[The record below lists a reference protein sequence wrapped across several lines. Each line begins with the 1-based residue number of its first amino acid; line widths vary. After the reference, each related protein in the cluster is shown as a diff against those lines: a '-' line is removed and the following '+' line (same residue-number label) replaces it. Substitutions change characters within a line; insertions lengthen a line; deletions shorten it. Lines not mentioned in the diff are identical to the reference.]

1 MSDFIVTFV
10 GLPSSGKSSIINSL
24 VFKRILQTG
33 VCRTTIEYKLID
45 VDVIDD
51 NNNAFKVMDL
61 PGICDSEENN
71 DNHND
76 FTELTYAHITNS
88 KLIIWVSDVNK
99 AFITTHEVNE
109 YNKLKKYIK
118 DIEDQTG
125 TIYNIAIMLSK
136 CDKNITGDK
145 KINQKC
151 QKKDNEEI
159 DDSDEDTN
167 IDDLIDKVKQK
178 FPQEDIMLFNA
189 YGRSYYHKR
198 SSDVLK
204 KFIKKMGVP
213 NNCNITFDIT
223 KYIKNNKE
231 DQIKAYETKF
241 SDQFLQFI
249 DGKIDISKLF
259 EISKNV
265 SDDYKLTHLI
275 DLCTKFIDNHT
286 YEEPNYNYRLYLYIM
301 LETNKYSYEI
311 EIIHKVLI
319 FYCIKIYDI
328 NRLAKNLNYYED
340 FTDESLFDV
349 FMHSFEILEEKDQEY
364 FYHLILFTEHVKN
377 KTIAIRFIKG
387 LNEHYSCRDNFNFKS
402 SFNEMLRNNNVKVIG
417 RFIDIMLDVIIKKL
431 ENYCIVIPNEL
442 SLVDKFDYYIIAI
455 DNFSEN
461 DDFILLNKLQIMKN
475 LIYSQSYECNFSV
488 LSKQEIVGI
497 NNSRIL
503 NNYRYKNCINRVWR
517 RIYSNIQ
524 IDYDGDF
531 KQFIPIS
538 LEELC
543 YNDNDDE

>member
-24 VFKRILQTG
+24 VFKRLLQTG
-33 VCRTTIEYKLID
+33 VCRTTIEHKLLD
-45 VDVIDD
+45 VDAIDD
-51 NNNAFKVMDL
+51 NNNTFKVMDL
-61 PGICDSEENN
+61 PGICDSEEKN
-71 DNHND
+71 DNNHD

-88 KLIIWVSDVNK
+88 NLIIWVSDVTK

-118 DIEDQTG
+118 NIEDQTG
-125 TIYNIAIMLSK
+125 TIYHIVIMLSK
-136 CDKNITGDK
+136 CDKNITGEK

-151 QKKDNEEI
+151 KKKDNEEI

-198 SSDVLK
+198 SSSVLK
-204 KFIKKMGVP
+204 KFIQKMGIP
-213 NNCNITFDIT
+213 NNCNIKFDIT

-231 DQIKAYETKF
+231 DQIRAYETKF
-241 SDQFLQFI
+241 SDQFLRFT
-249 DGKIDISKLF
+249 DGKIDIDKLF
-259 EISKNV
+259 ESSKNV
-265 SDDYKLTHLI
+265 SDDYRLSYLI
-275 DLCTKFIDNHT
+275 NVCTEFIDNQK
-286 YEEPNYNYRLYLYIM
+286 YNESNYNYYLYLYII

-319 FYCIKIYDI
+319 FYYIQIYDS
-328 NRLAKNLNYYED
+328 RRFSKSSNYH
-340 FTDESLFDV
+340 TDYNDKSLCEIFI
-349 FMHSFEILEEKDQEY
+349 HSFIILTQQYQKY
-364 FYHLILFTEHVKN
+364 FYNLILFTEHIKN
-377 KTIAIRFIKG
+377 TNIAAQFIKEIG
-387 LNEHYSCRDNFNFKS
+387 QISNRDQFDFKS
-402 SFNEMLRNNNVKVIG
+402 NFNEMLINKDVTVIVK
-417 RFIDIMLDVIIKKL
+417 FIDIMINVIMEQK
-431 ENYCIVIPNEL
+431 ESYEIVIPNEI

-455 DNFSEN
+455 DNLSEN
-461 DDFILLNKLQIMKN
+461 DNYILYNKLQIMTK
-475 LIYSQSYECNFSV
+475 LIKPKSFNCSFSL

-497 NNSRIL
+497 NNSRIS
-503 NNYRYKNCINRVWR
+503 NNYRYKNCITRVWM

-531 KQFIPIS
+531 NQFIPIS
-538 LEELC
+538 LEELI
-543 YNDNDDE
+543 YNEE